1 MIISKMT
8 AQKLW
13 KERYGESTIVKDFNG
28 SYMYYDAYGKR
39 NYSRQID
46 GKDVLCG
53 WNIHHINPQSKGGK
67 NSKGNL
73 ACTNIITNDAAGN
86 KSTYWIDGKKYQVR
100 KTGKNSY
107 QVCKL

>member
-1 MIISKMT
+1 MKISKKT

-13 KERYGESTIVKDFNG
+13 KERYGERTIVKDFND

-39 NYSRQID
+39 NYSQVID
-46 GKDVLCG
+46 GNKVNCG
-53 WNIHHINPQSKGGK
+53 WNIHHINPKSNGGK

-73 ACTNIITNDAAGN
+73 ACTNISTNDAAGN

-100 KTGKNSY
+100 KNRKNSY
-107 QVCKL
+107 RVCKL